1 MTFFKLLNDNGFF
14 YSFLFCI
21 GLSILAILWKGPKIA
36 CLVIIWV
43 SFYFADYLPCK
54 EKHKNDLDKLGS
66 NDL

>member
-21 GLSILAILWKGPKIA
+21 GLSILGLLFKGNKVLHL
-36 CLVIIWV
+36 LVIWV
-43 SFYFADYLPCK
+43 PFYFADYLPCK

-66 NDL
+66 